1 MVTIAEIKSTL
12 HQQIANTE
20 DKETLEKVKAFFD
33 SLSAKDKRIVA
44 YSSKLKP
51 LTIKE
56 YQVEVAEAMEEYR
69 KGKIIS
75 QKEIEKR
82 L

>member
-33 SLSAKDKRIVA
+33 SLSAKTNA
-44 YSSKLKP
+44 L
-51 LTIKE
+51 L
-56 YQVEVAEAMEEYR
+56 
-69 KGKIIS
+69 
-75 QKEIEKR
+75 
-82 L
+82 LFF